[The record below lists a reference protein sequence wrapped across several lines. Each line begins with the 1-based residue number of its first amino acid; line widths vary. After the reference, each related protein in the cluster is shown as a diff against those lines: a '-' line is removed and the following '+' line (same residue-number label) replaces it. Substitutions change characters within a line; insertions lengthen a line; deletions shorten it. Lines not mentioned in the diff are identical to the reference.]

1 MKRTSMLGLSVV
13 LVLIALFLAMK
24 ASAKPQAGVGKLT
37 DVQQGSTMVLQI
49 TTDTPASVA
58 GTVAVQVIP
67 PGAGLPISSTSSS
80 FSGRTVN
87 INVTIPLDAMTG
99 SWRIM
104 RVTFHSSAGGPDKDL
119 TPAGNLTFRVTPHA
133 PLVLPSQ
140 ASIAIQ

>member
-1 MKRTSMLGLSVV
+1 VKRTNMLGLSVV
-13 LVLIALFLAMK
+13 LVLIALFVGMR
-24 ASAKPQAGVGKLT
+24 ASARPQANVEKLT

-67 PGAGLPISSTSSS
+67 PAGLPISSTSSS
-80 FSGRTVN
+80 FSGKTVN
-87 INVTIPLDAMTG
+87 VNVTIPLDAMTG

-119 TPAGNLTFRVTPHA
+119 TPGGNLIFRVTPHA